1 MQKKFLEEVLQ
12 WRVFE
17 TAQIDPSQIM
27 LEPVNEDDTQE
38 NDTTETDTT
47 QLVAA
52 LLELLSDAF
61 GFYIK
66 AHTAHWNVT
75 GSDFEEYHALFGA
88 IYEDVLDSLDDL
100 AEDVRKL
107 GSPVPLDV
115 QSLVTP
121 LMGAQ
126 ATDPKTLA
134 TDLLAFNTALI
145 EEIKD
150 AFDIATAAR
159 SQGIANFLAE
169 RQDKHEKWQ
178 WQLSASLS

>member
-1 MQKKFLEEVLQ
+1 MQKKFLDQVLQ
-12 WRVFE
+12 WGIFE
-17 TAQIDPSQIM
+17 KAALPAETDNNV
-27 LEPVNEDDTQE
+27 LEPTEEDV
-38 NDTTETDTT
+38 TTGEYQTSD
-47 QLVAA
+47 LVEA
-52 LLELLSDAF
+52 LLELLSDSF

-88 IYEDVLDSLDDL
+88 IYEDVLDALDSI

-126 ATDPKTLA
+126 STDPKTLA
-134 TDLLAFNTALI
+134 SDLLAFNGALI

-150 AFDIATAAR
+150 AFDIATAVR

-169 RQDKHEKWQ
+169 RQDMHEKWQ
-178 WQLSASLS
+178 WQLTASIS